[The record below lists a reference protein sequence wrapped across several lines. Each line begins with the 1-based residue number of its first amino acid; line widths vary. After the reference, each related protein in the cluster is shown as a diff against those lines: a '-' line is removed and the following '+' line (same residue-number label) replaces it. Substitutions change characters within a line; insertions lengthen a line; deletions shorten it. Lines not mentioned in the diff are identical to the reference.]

1 MKFSLRNLILAN
13 FLLAAGLGAILG
25 TPTADHFKTNQTEL
39 ELIRQ
44 ARNYIKPI
52 TEDELR
58 EYLHQRAAALAVA
71 D

>member
-1 MKFSLRNLILAN
+1 MKFSLRNLILVN
-13 FLLAAGLGAILG
+13 FVMAIGLGAILG
-25 TPTADHFKTNQTEL
+25 TPGADHFKENKTEA

-44 ARNYIKPI
+44 AQSYLKPI
-52 TEDELR
+52 TEEELR